1 MKAFSSSA
9 ALFAALAATRALAG
23 DLPSVSSPFAELRKA
38 PVFSAEA
45 LPLAKTWGPALPVGT
60 PFQVEKVYGR
70 WVFGRAEPPAHMRK
84 ADFAPPGWL
93 FSRQLVIPGDS
104 DTLTPAQ
111 LRTARAVL
119 FHSREGRKKLFGKDS
134 PPSSLDFLET
144 LSLSRKTLAA
154 FSLPENPKAGSTSFS
169 LIPEAF
175 AEEKDPAPL
184 GLSGADLSFL
194 EQEIKVIQAKK
205 KTEVKVRERRKLKAP
220 PPPPLDAAAKNGML
234 GRYMLE
240 RYLELPPLSMEEV
253 DGHVY
258 LRATAQRALA
268 GCPLPV
274 QEHWKSRRWGFF
286 RVFRLKSR
294 PEVRH
299 PWFEMGLPGGYFAV
313 SARAIGQAANE
324 AELAFLLARQL
335 ARELR
340 VAARRKAP
348 VFNLK
353 DWPGS
358 LASLSEEVWDSYLR
372 DQSTRDAEDLDVS
385 DEIAVDL
392 QAVECI
398 SRAGYR
404 PMAAVAYLKKLV
416 VNKDQPWAEWYVKHS
431 IGLEYRVERVAALV
445 TQAMAQ
451 RKFPEGADSM
461 EKRFAS
467 AAKQWNLLP

>member
-9 ALFAALAATRALAG
+9 ALIAALAASRALAG

-38 PVFSAEA
+38 PVFTSEA

-60 PFQVEKVYGR
+60 PFEVEKVYGR
-70 WVFGRAEPPAHMRK
+70 WVFGRAEAPPHMRK

-104 DTLTPAQ
+104 DTLSPAQ
-111 LRTARAVL
+111 LKAGRAVL
-119 FHSREGRKKLFGKDS
+119 FHGKESRKKLFGKDS

-144 LSLSRKTLAA
+144 LTLSRKTLAA
-154 FSLPENPKAGSTSFS
+154 FSLPEKEKTGASLSF
-169 LIPEAF
+169 LPEAF
-175 AEEKDPAPL
+175 AEDKDPAPL

-194 EQEIKVIQAKK
+194 DQEISVIQAKK
-205 KTEVKVRERRKLKAP
+205 KTAVKVRESRKLKAP
-220 PPPPLDAAAKNGML
+220 PPPPLDAAAKNGLL
-234 GRYMLE
+234 GRYLLE

-268 GCPLPV
+268 GCPLAV
-274 QEHWKSRRWGFF
+274 QEHWKNRRWGFF

-294 PEVRH
+294 PEQRH
-299 PWFEMGLPGGYFAV
+299 PWFELGLPGGYFAV

-324 AELAFLLARQL
+324 AELAFLLVRQL

-340 VAARRKAP
+340 VAAKRKAP
-348 VFNLK
+348 VFNMK
-353 DWPGS
+353 NWPAS
-358 LASLSEEVWDSYLR
+358 LAPLSEEVWDSYLR

-385 DEIAVDL
+385 DEIAVDMH
-392 QAVECI
+392 AVECI

-416 VNKDQPWAEWYVKHS
+416 VNKDQPWADWYVKHS
-431 IGLEYRVERVAALV
+431 IGLEYRVERVAELV
-445 TQAMAQ
+445 TSALAQ
-451 RKFPEGADSM
+451 RKFPEGRDSM

-467 AAKQWNLLP
+467 ASKQWNLLP